1 MRSILGLTKTQ
12 ESKYN
17 KTPEERLFMC
27 VISQAFQD
35 ATYKGPYRELIQHK
49 RDAVDWFINQNRDFK
64 LICTLS
70 SYDWEYVS
78 DAFQKAQKKGLTSYT
93 EYQYKFLYGEDK
105 PIKKDKFVLRVR
117 DEYF

>member
-1 MRSILGLTKTQ
+1 MKSTLGLTKTQ
-12 ESKYN
+12 ENRYN
-17 KTPEERLFMC
+17 KSPEERLFMS

-35 ATYKGPYRELIQHK
+35 ATYTGPYRELIQYK
-49 RDAVDWFINQNRDFK
+49 REAVEWFQNTTKDFK

-78 DAFQKAQKKGLTSYT
+78 DAFKKAQKKGLTSYT
-93 EYQYKFLYGEDK
+93 EYQYKFLYGEEK

>member
-1 MRSILGLTKTQ
+1 MKSFLNLTKTQ
-12 ESKYN
+12 TSQYDKS
-17 KTPEERLFMC
+17 PEERLFMC
-27 VISQAFQD
+27 VITQAFQD
-35 ATYKGPYRELIQHK
+35 ATYTGPYRELIQYK
-49 RDAVDWFINQNRDFK
+49 RNAKDWFENQSKDFK
-64 LICTLS
+64 LVCTLS

-78 DAFQKAQKKGLTSYT
+78 YAYKKAQKKGLTSYT

>member
-1 MRSILGLTKTQ
+1 MKSTLGLTKTQ
-12 ESKYN
+12 ENKYN
-17 KTPEERLFMC
+17 KSPEERLFMS

-35 ATYKGPYRELIQHK
+35 ATYTGPYRELIQYK
-49 RDAVDWFINQNRDFK
+49 REAVEWFQNTTKDFK

-70 SYDWEYVS
+70 SYDWEYVL
-78 DAFQKAQKKGLTSYT
+78 DAFKKAQKKGLTSYT
-93 EYQYKFLYGEDK
+93 EYQYKFLYGEEK